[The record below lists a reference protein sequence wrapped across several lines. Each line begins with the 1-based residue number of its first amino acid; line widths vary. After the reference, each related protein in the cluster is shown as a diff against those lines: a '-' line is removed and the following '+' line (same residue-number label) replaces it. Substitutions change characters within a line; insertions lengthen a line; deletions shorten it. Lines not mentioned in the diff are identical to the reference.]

1 MENGKMISN
10 MDKEKKFYHRSTN
23 TSENLHMGKNMV
35 LERLNSL
42 MGPSTLDIS
51 KKVK

>member
-1 MENGKMISN
+1 MISN
-10 MDKEKKFYHRSTN
+10 MDKVKRSYLRSTN
-23 TSENLHMGKNMV
+23 TSENLHMEKNMA

-42 MGPSTLDIS
+42 MGQSTLDIS